1 MGQNKT
7 IINKAGSTITTG
19 SFKSPSGA
27 GYLNP
32 EQATKFIQQT
42 PWWRDSSSYE
52 TFKDWRD

>member
-32 EQATKFIQQT
+32 EQATKFYSA
-42 PWWRDSSSYE
+42 D
-52 TFKDWRD
+52 F